1 MTRREFAGVA
11 VHLYAAL
18 TLQFAPNLQAG
29 AAAFPFADAA
39 GDRYVDAACALGL
52 MNGTGV
58 GFEPERSITR

>member
-1 MTRREFAGVA
+1 MTRREFAG
-11 VHLYAAL
+11 
-18 TLQFAPNLQAG
+18 
-29 AAAFPFADAA
+29 AAASPFADAA